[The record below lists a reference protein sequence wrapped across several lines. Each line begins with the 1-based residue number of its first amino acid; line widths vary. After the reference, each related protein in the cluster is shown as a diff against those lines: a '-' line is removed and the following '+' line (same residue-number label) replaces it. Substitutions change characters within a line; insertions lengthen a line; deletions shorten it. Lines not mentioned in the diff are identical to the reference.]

1 MTVSLH
7 PDGALFPMIY
17 DLENR
22 LSSLGFTKTF
32 VLQSPIPI
40 PSVLTQKNPQRSWT
54 THSTFEFEKTSL
66 TLKIDV
72 CFEVVDEDDLKIS
85 QISPGDCETRS
96 TRKDHKNHTSGGAE
110 EDKVF
115 NLGSTR
121 KKIKDPQSACDPD
134 TIKLLACNDEM
145 TMPLVV
151 LAHTLDDLKYE
162 GVKLRTE
169 LIINVSLMRKL
180 PKESSSVDMVILFW
194 MAETRCLSNHV
205 IQEIIRVVKPGGT
218 FVIRKPYVRASKAAY
233 LYKMIYDLENRLSS
247 LGFTKTFVLQS
258 PIPIPSVLT
267 QKNPQRSWTT
277 HSTFEFEKTSLTL
290 KIDVCFEVVDED
302 DLKISQI
309 SPGDCETRSTRKD
322 HKNHTSGGAEE
333 DKVLKLCSTTKRI
346 KDPQSACDY
355 IDVDSELKNEDC
367 LLTEEDLKKPQMLPV
382 GDYKYGTIRKAPNND
397 SFSRAKEEEKVLKLG

>member
-1 MTVSLH
+1 
-7 PDGALFPMIY
+7 MIY
-17 DLENR
+17 DLETR

-40 PSVLTQKNPQRSWT
+40 PSV
-54 THSTFEFEKTSL
+54 
-66 TLKIDV
+66 
-72 CFEVVDEDDLKIS
+72 VVDEDDLKIS

-233 LYKMIYDLENRLSS
+233 LYKMIYDLETRLSS

-258 PIPIPSVLT
+258 PIPIPSV
-267 QKNPQRSWTT
+267 
-277 HSTFEFEKTSLTL
+277 
-290 KIDVCFEVVDED
+290 VVDED

-309 SPGDCETRSTRKD
+309 SPGNQRLLFYFR
-322 HKNHTSGGAEE
+322 
-333 DKVLKLCSTTKRI
+333 
-346 KDPQSACDY
+346 PQSV
-355 IDVDSELKNEDC
+355 I
-367 LLTEEDLKKPQMLPV
+367 
-382 GDYKYGTIRKAPNND
+382 
-397 SFSRAKEEEKVLKLG
+397 